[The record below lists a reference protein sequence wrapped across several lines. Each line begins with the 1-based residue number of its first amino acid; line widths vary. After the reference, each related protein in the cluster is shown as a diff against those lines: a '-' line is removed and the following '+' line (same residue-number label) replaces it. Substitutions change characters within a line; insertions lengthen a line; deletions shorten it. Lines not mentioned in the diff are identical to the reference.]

1 MKAIIQTE
9 YGTADV
15 LKLVEM
21 DKPAPGPTEVLVKIE
36 ATSLNAYDWHLM
48 RAEPFIV
55 RLSMGFSKPN
65 NPIRG
70 ADIAGVVEA
79 VGPEVTEFRVGDAV
93 YGDLSATGGGGLAEY
108 AAVPESA
115 LAPMPEGFT
124 FEQAAA
130 VPMAALTALQG
141 LRDAGKLKPGM
152 KVLIHGASGGV
163 GTFAVQIAKLMGA
176 EVTAVCSTSKVE
188 LARKLG
194 ADHVIDY
201 KKEDFTRNGE
211 QYDLILGV
219 NGNRS
224 LSEYAGS
231 LAPGGRYVM
240 AGGTNKQIFEAVL
253 MGAIK
258 SRTSGRTLTNV
269 SAKPNPD
276 DLKLMNEW
284 MVAGKVQPVI
294 DRCYPL
300 EEAADAMHYIDAG
313 HATGKVIVTM
323 NGASDTRK

>member
-1 MKAIIQTE
+1 MKAVIQTE

-48 RAEPFIV
+48 RADPFVV
-55 RLSMGFSKPN
+55 RLSMGFNRPKQL
-65 NPIRG
+65 IRG
-70 ADIAGVVEA
+70 ADIAGRVEVV
-79 VGPEVTEFRVGDAV
+79 GREVTEFRVGDAV
-93 YGDLSATGGGGLAEY
+93 YGDLSGSGGGGLAEY
-108 AAVPESA
+108 VAAPESA
-115 LAPMPEGFT
+115 LAPMPDGVS

-141 LRDAGKLKPGM
+141 LRDVGGLQPGM
-152 KVLIHGASGGV
+152 KVLINGASGGV

-176 EVTAVCSTSKVE
+176 EVTAVCSTGKME

-194 ADHVIDY
+194 AGHVIDY
-201 KKEDFTRNGE
+201 TKEDFTRSG
-211 QYDLILGV
+211 QKYDLILGV
-219 NGNRS
+219 NGDRS

-240 AGGTNKQIFEAVL
+240 AGGTNKQIFESVL
-253 MGAIK
+253 LGAIK
-258 SRTSGRTLTNV
+258 SRTTGKTLTSV
-269 SAKPNPD
+269 SAKPNPA

-284 MVAGKVQPVI
+284 MAAGTVTPVI

-300 EEAADAMHYIDAG
+300 EQAIAAMRYMEAG
-313 HATGKVIVTM
+313 HATGKVIVTI
-323 NGASDTRK
+323 NGASGTTA

>member
-1 MKAIIQTE
+1 MRAVIQTE

-21 DKPAPGPTEVLVKIE
+21 DKPAPGPTDVLVKLE

-48 RAEPFIV
+48 RADPFIV
-55 RLSMGFSKPN
+55 RPAMGMFRPK

-70 ADIAGVVEA
+70 ADIAGRVEA
-79 VGPEVTEFRVGDAV
+79 IGREVTDFRVGDVV
-93 YGDLSATGGGGLAEY
+93 YGDLSAGGGGGLAEY
-108 AAVPESA
+108 VAAPESA
-115 LAPMPEGFT
+115 LAHKPAELT

-141 LRDAGKLKPGM
+141 LRDAGGLKPGM
-152 KVLIHGASGGV
+152 KVMIHGASGGV

-176 EVTAVCSTSKVE
+176 EVTAVCSTGKVE
-188 LARKLG
+188 MARKLG

-201 KKEDFTRNGE
+201 KKEDFTRNG
-211 QYDLILGV
+211 QTYDLILGV

-240 AGGTNKQIFEAVL
+240 AGGTNKQIFETVL
-253 MGAIK
+253 LGAIK
-258 SRTSGRTLTNV
+258 SRTSGKTLTSV
-269 SAKPNPD
+269 SAKPNRA
-276 DLKLMNEW
+276 DLELMSEW
-284 MVAGKVQPVI
+284 LASGQVQPVI

-300 EEAADAMHYIDAG
+300 EQAADAMRYIHAG

-323 NGASDTRK
+323 NGASGATA